1 MYQILQ
7 ATYRD
12 GRLILD
18 KKLGAT
24 MEGKVLQVVV
34 FEAGETENK
43 KDQFLRFVD
52 SQQIILPEGYQF
64 NREEL
69 YDS

>member
-18 KKLGAT
+18 KKLGAK

-52 SQQIILPEGYQF
+52 NQQIILPEGYQF
-64 NREEL
+64 NREDL

>member
-34 FEAGETENK
+34 FETGETENK

-64 NREEL
+64 NRDEP

>member
-7 ATYRD
+7 GTYQD
-12 GRLILD
+12 GRLILN
-18 KKLGAT
+18 KKLDSE

-34 FEAGETENK
+34 FEASQTINK
-43 KDQFLRFVD
+43 KAQFLHFVA
-52 SQQIILPEGYQF
+52 SKPIVLPDDYHF

-69 YDS
+69 YDR

>member
-43 KDQFLRFVD
+43 KEQFLRFVD